1 MSEPISIM
9 LSALER
15 AGCAPRLSG
24 HGFSSRCPAGDHRR
38 RTLSVAEATDGHV
51 LLYCHAG
58 CDYRL
63 VLGRLGLEPRDLFRD
78 ESDRR
83 WGR

>member
-1 MSEPISIM
+1 MSAIDTV
-9 LSALER
+9 LGALE
-15 AGCAPRLSG
+15 ATQCAPRRSARG
-24 HGFSSRCPAGDHRR
+24 YSSRCPACERR
-38 RTLSVAEATDGHV
+38 SQTLSLAETSDGRV